1 MHFLHMSDAAGNVMI
16 AARLGSFCASGPGNE
31 GAAPSWR
38 PGLSVAENDYQI
50 GCLGSLREEDAKK
63 ILSNL
68 GIAENPRSLRL
79 TGLGLGAWKMGSAS
93 GNNVARFRSAST
105 DILSSHE
112 DERSTDVT
120 WKGTKRLPRRIQRQ
134 FTPMRTR
141 VAICHMKSKSNS
153 KKKADHDAPPRK
165 LDFWQSFGPS
175 LCSCS
180 VEQRLGAWA
189 G

>member
-1 MHFLHMSDAAGNVMI
+1 MPQRRSPNVCDRLGLPSQLNMIEIRDTTRNASKTNHGSRMHFLHMSDAAGNVMI
-16 AARLGSFCASGPGNE
+16 AARLGSFCASGPGTE

-50 GCLGSLREEDAKK
+50 GCVGSLREEDAKK

-112 DERSTDVT
+112 LYAARMSLGKEPKDCRDGS
-120 WKGTKRLPRRIQRQ
+120 KGSSPR
-134 FTPMRTR
+134 
-141 VAICHMKSKSNS
+141 
-153 KKKADHDAPPRK
+153 
-165 LDFWQSFGPS
+165 
-175 LCSCS
+175 
-180 VEQRLGAWA
+180 
-189 G
+189 